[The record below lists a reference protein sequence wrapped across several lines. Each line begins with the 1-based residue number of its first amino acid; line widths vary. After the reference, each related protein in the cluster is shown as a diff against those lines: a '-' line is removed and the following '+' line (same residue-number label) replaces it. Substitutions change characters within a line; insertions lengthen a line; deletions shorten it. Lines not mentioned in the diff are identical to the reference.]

1 MGVGGQSHA
10 PTPLLPGEIP
20 GTHCI
25 GGWGPIRLCAGK
37 EGCTCHLGQAD
48 FHCLTQQ
55 PSRRFTSAVRTF
67 GNGFVKR
74 HDKSLVCVVVDAVVV
89 LYQQELAGA
98 SGGQK
103 LNALQEI
110 TLGR

>member
-1 MGVGGQSHA
+1 MRTRRAARVISNKH
-10 PTPLLPGEIP
+10 TS
-20 GTHCI
+20 T
-25 GGWGPIRLCAGK
+25 
-37 EGCTCHLGQAD
+37 
-48 FHCLTQQ
+48 LTQQ
-55 PSRRFTSAVRTF
+55 PSRHFTSAVRTF

-98 SGGQK
+98 SGGQI

>member
-1 MGVGGQSHA
+1 MRTRKAARVVISNKQTSTVLQNPAGVSEVLFA
-10 PTPLLPGEIP
+10 L
-20 GTHCI
+20 
-25 GGWGPIRLCAGK
+25 
-37 EGCTCHLGQAD
+37 
-48 FHCLTQQ
+48 
-55 PSRRFTSAVRTF
+55 F

-74 HDKSLVCVVVDAVVV
+74 HDKSLMCVTVDAVVV

-110 TLGR
+110 TLGQ